1 VVNTEALHV
10 GVDLALVDQL
20 LLQNR
25 VQKDCHDSSH
35 PLFIDLLVVR
45 EIATLAHNIL
55 KEKSSKV
62 LRQLNLLH

>member
-1 VVNTEALHV
+1 VVNTETLHV

-25 VQKDCHDSSH
+25 VQKDSDNSSH

-45 EIATLAHNIL
+45 EITALAHNVL
-55 KEKSSKV
+55 KE
-62 LRQLNLLH
+62 